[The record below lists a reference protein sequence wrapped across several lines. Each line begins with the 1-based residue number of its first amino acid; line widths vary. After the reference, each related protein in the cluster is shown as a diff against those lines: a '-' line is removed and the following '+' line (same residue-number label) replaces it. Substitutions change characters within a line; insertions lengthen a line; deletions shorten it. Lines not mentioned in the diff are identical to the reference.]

1 MTRKKSADP
10 VEALQDEPEVDERE
24 GEIISPAA
32 APDPVSTPGL
42 PVAAIASPART
53 APIPISVPLAPVQSW
68 LVPATGP

>member
-10 VEALQDEPEVDERE
+10 VEALQDEPEVEERD
-24 GEIISPAA
+24 IVVPFA
-32 APDPVSTPGL
+32 APDPTGTPGL

-68 LVPATGP
+68 LVPAVGP